1 MRAGDLA
8 SIHAPARP
16 ARGRGALTRQFP
28 TGGGR
33 DAAAASGRVGCL
45 MQVNTL
51 PQRPGILSFWSRE
64 CEAEETMFDSPLHFC
79 ERCKQYVA
87 LDQSRRECAREQD
100 CRVATC
106 PLERH
111 FVGVDHPLLAE
122 SERAKGKED

>member
-1 MRAGDLA
+1 
-8 SIHAPARP
+8 
-16 ARGRGALTRQFP
+16 
-28 TGGGR
+28 
-33 DAAAASGRVGCL
+33 

-51 PQRPGILSFWSRE
+51 PRQPGRLSLSSRE
-64 CEAEETMFDSPLHFC
+64 CEAEETMFNSPLDFC
-79 ERCKQYVA
+79 EKCKQYVA

-111 FVGVDHPLLAE
+111 FVGVDHQVLAE

>member
-1 MRAGDLA
+1 MKVINLFSGDA
-8 SIHAPARP
+8 ISVFAAACSGRSTSSTPRRTAPAR
-16 ARGRGALTRQFP
+16 
-28 TGGGR
+28 
-33 DAAAASGRVGCL
+33 CL

-111 FVGVDHPLLAE
+111 FVGVDHPLRAE